1 MEELTLAKHVEAIAL
16 IVGQLL
22 IVGVVGARVIL
33 TRHQPGSSFA
43 WLLLVAV
50 FPVVGLAAYVLI
62 GERPIGRRRAEFAR
76 QFFAR
81 VPRAVAALADDARS
95 ESGKLAPPWDGLAR
109 LATSATGMRP
119 LPGSSFQLQGGAE
132 RILRSIIAD
141 VDTAQA
147 SVEMEFYIWN
157 AGGTADEVA
166 DALARAAA
174 RGATVRLLLD
184 ALGSKEFLKSDWP
197 ARMRAAGIEL
207 QVALAVSPWKIPFRR
222 IDLRLHRKI
231 VVVDGRIA
239 YTGSMN
245 LVDPRFFKQ
254 QDGVG
259 EWVDAM
265 VRAEGPIV
273 GALRTVFQFDWG
285 MQTGTLPDADPGAAE
300 AVSTVQPVPS
310 GTQVAQ
316 VIMSGP
322 GVDEAANLRVITQ
335 AVNNARSR
343 IVLTTPYF
351 VADGSLALALQNA
364 AMRGCQV
371 TLIVP
376 ARNDSWLVEHAS
388 RWYFDDLVR
397 AGVEIR
403 RYTGG
408 LLHTKSITID
418 GTVALFGTAN
428 LDIRSL
434 SLNFELML
442 AIYDA
447 TFAAELL
454 ALQLGYQRDSFPV
467 VLREWRERPVSARL
481 LEGIASMAAPLL

>member
-1 MEELTLAKHVEAIAL
+1 MQALGYAHHIEAIVV
-16 IVGQLL
+16 IVVQVA
-22 IVGVVGARVIL
+22 IAAVVGARVIL
-33 TRHQPGSSFA
+33 TRHPPGSSAA

-50 FPVVGLAAYVLI
+50 FPVVGLAAYLLI
-62 GERPIGRRRAEFAR
+62 GERPIGKRRAEFAR

-81 VPRAVAALADDARS
+81 LPPAVATLAADEREDERS
-95 ESGKLAPPWDGLAR
+95 LQPPWDGLAR
-109 LATSATGMRP
+109 LATQATGMP
-119 LPGSSFQLQGGAE
+119 LLAGSAFRLQSGAE
-132 RILRSIIAD
+132 PILRSIIAD
-141 VDTAQA
+141 IESART

-166 DALARAAA
+166 DALGRAAA
-174 RGATVRLLLD
+174 RGVQVRVLLD

-197 ARMRAAGIEL
+197 DRMRASGIEL
-207 QVALAVSPWKIPFRR
+207 QVALGVKPWKIPFRR

-231 VVVDGRIA
+231 VVIDRRVG
-239 YTGSMN
+239 YTGSLN

-254 QDGVG
+254 DAGVG

-285 MQTGTLPDADPGAAE
+285 MQTGQLPASSQDEGDDPWAATQG
-300 AVSTVQPVPS
+300 S
-310 GTQVAQ
+310 QVAQ
-316 VIMSGP
+316 VVMSGP

-335 AVNNARSR
+335 AVNSARHS

-351 VADGSLALALQNA
+351 VADGALALALQNA
-364 AMRGCQV
+364 AMRGCEV

-388 RWYFDDLVR
+388 RWFFDDLAT
-397 AGVEIR
+397 AGVRIR

-418 GTVALFGTAN
+418 GEVALFGTAN
-428 LDIRSL
+428 LDMRSL

-447 TFAAELL
+447 TFARELL
-454 ALQLGYQRDSFPV
+454 ELQLGYARETVPV
-467 VLREWRERPVSARL
+467 VLQEWRQRPVLARL
-481 LEGIASMAAPLL
+481 QEGLAYMAAPLL